1 MVCVCVQYGVVVED
15 ICGRGSQGDRR
26 CREQWLLICV
36 FHCKIQ
42 HLKIFKEKNVSVAS
56 SEFNSVGKGWVS
68 RSQGEPQGSEKWNEL
83 FHGSGKKV
91 THRSGE
97 ICSATYLHKIQPV
110 IVPQKLPLLLVLTI
124 KLGLTLYNL
133 LYKAF
138 FFFIRRLQNA
148 FCIYFLNKFF
158 SAFFTMNATLFSFWS
173 LLFAFCGPFSSQCQ
187 RNKTHSCSNTAKK
200 MYLGSCQSSANIWHG
215 HLHFLDAV
223 LGSCSFWN
231 IIM

>member
-138 FFFIRRLQNA
+138 FFFL
-148 FCIYFLNKFF
+148 
-158 SAFFTMNATLFSFWS
+158 
-173 LLFAFCGPFSSQCQ
+173 
-187 RNKTHSCSNTAKK
+187 
-200 MYLGSCQSSANIWHG
+200 
-215 HLHFLDAV
+215 
-223 LGSCSFWN
+223 
-231 IIM
+231 